1 MEDKFDTIV
10 IGLGAVGSASLF
22 HLAKRG
28 NRVLGIDQFSPPHH
42 YGSTHGESRII
53 RQAIGEGAAYTPL
66 AQRSYELWRELERQ
80 SAKEL
85 LTITGGLVLETQ
97 QGAAMM
103 HGRRNFFDQTIR
115 SAR

>member
-85 LTITGGLVLETQ
+85 LTTEQFAAFEQSIAAGLRPLPNEL
-97 QGAAMM
+97 
-103 HGRRNFFDQTIR
+103 
-115 SAR
+115 